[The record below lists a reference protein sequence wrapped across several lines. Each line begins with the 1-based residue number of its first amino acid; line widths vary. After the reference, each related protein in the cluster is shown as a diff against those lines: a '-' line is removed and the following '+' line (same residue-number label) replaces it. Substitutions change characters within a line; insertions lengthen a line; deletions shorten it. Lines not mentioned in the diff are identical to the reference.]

1 MCWVKQIDEK
11 LISENL
17 FKVVRKNKRSQR
29 KTRFFC
35 LYWKNFIWKPDKGNR
50 IELIGTNDYYTAV
63 ENLFSDKSKFKEIYN
78 NPTPARLSSIQRYL
92 KKLNNRNELNDE
104 VVKKIQPQNTKL
116 AIAHGVPKIHKT
128 FHSIPPFH
136 TIIDTTGTRHY
147 SAGKYLLELLN
158 PLKQNM
164 YIHS

>member
-1 MCWVKQIDEK
+1 MCWVKRIDEK

-50 IELIGTNDYYTAV
+50 IVLIGTNDYYTAV

-128 FHSIPPFH
+128 FHSIPPS
-136 TIIDTTGTRHY
+136 T
-147 SAGKYLLELLN
+147 L
-158 PLKQNM
+158 
-164 YIHS
+164 